1 MIFHFRTM
9 LKLEELNKHNNK
21 DIFHSILKEKL
32 SKARLK
38 KIIKKSTYNRK
49 IIDLQVD
56 LVNLQNWIKN
66 NNKRLCII
74 FEGRDAAGKGGAI
87 KRFVEH
93 LNPRNSR
100 VVALTKSTQIEKG
113 QWYFQILVK
122 LCFLIEVGIIGQL

>member
-1 MIFHFRTM
+1 M

-74 FEGRDAAGKGGAI
+74 FEGRDAAGK
-87 KRFVEH
+87 E
-93 LNPRNSR
+93 
-100 VVALTKSTQIEKG
+100 
-113 QWYFQILVK
+113 
-122 LCFLIEVGIIGQL
+122 GQLRDL